1 MIKIKLKALAL
12 TNIFML
18 NIADFLLKLGMI
30 NLTNI
35 IIKQTIINTNYIE
48 KAGGLN
54 NGF

>member
-18 NIADFLLKLGMI
+18 NIANLLLKLGMI

-35 IIKQTIINTNYIE
+35 IIKQAIINTKYIE
-48 KAGGLN
+48 KTGGLN
-54 NGF
+54 NGI